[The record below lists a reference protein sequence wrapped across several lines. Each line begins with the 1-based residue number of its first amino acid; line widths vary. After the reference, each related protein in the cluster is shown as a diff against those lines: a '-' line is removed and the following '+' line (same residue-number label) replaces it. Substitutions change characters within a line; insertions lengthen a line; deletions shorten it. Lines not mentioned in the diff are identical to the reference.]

1 MSELTI
7 SSTNWLA
14 ISLRN
19 DTAIVFNLNDTQQW
33 QYLKTEINDNQSKET
48 TPTIIDDKQQQQ
60 QEKPEVGG
68 GDDDDNINELNR
80 NLIKFTPNGQK
91 LIINGQNKQI
101 FIYIYLN
108 NDDNNNTK
116 IYWQLQRIITIKK
129 RASAL
134 DLTNEF
140 LVIADKSG
148 DVYKTDLLIDQN
160 VILTS
165 DDCIMGHLSMLLDT
179 VFVSMNNNQQYILTT
194 DRDEKIRL
202 THYPNAYNIQGY
214 CLGHTEFVLYV
225 KLIDQN
231 HILSASG
238 DGTLRLWHLPDCIQL
253 NVFETK
259 TFISSS
265 KHLFYG
271 LPSTTSEDNELSL
284 DSSQINYSIWKMD
297 IASCRLINSNMTDVF
312 IALSIYIYRTHSIYL
327 TTLENLEKST
337 NKQYKL
343 TFNSKYGTIIDYC
356 FSSKEFIST
365 LQCNLYILFDSN
377 ILLKINIIPLLS
389 SSYDKNEILE
399 NDTTI
404 STIINTNEFNF
415 INNITSNEIIFK
427 QLFKIRGKPGDSSYY
442 KRKNERIEQQEEKRK
457 RKNQVSTQFQEKVA
471 INDNV

>member
-116 IYWQLQRIITIKK
+116 TYWQLQRIITIKK

-160 VILTS
+160 IILTS

-238 DGTLRLWHLPDCIQL
+238 DG
-253 NVFETK
+253 
-259 TFISSS
+259 
-265 KHLFYG
+265 
-271 LPSTTSEDNELSL
+271 
-284 DSSQINYSIWKMD
+284 
-297 IASCRLINSNMTDVF
+297 
-312 IALSIYIYRTHSIYL
+312 
-327 TTLENLEKST
+327 
-337 NKQYKL
+337 
-343 TFNSKYGTIIDYC
+343 
-356 FSSKEFIST
+356 
-365 LQCNLYILFDSN
+365 
-377 ILLKINIIPLLS
+377 
-389 SSYDKNEILE
+389 
-399 NDTTI
+399 
-404 STIINTNEFNF
+404 
-415 INNITSNEIIFK
+415 
-427 QLFKIRGKPGDSSYY
+427 
-442 KRKNERIEQQEEKRK
+442 
-457 RKNQVSTQFQEKVA
+457 
-471 INDNV
+471 